1 VISARPRLWLLFGL
15 LAALSAAILW
25 GAGWLASR
33 GDLPAWLC
41 WAGAAFL
48 TVALQA
54 ALWGVLDRSWL
65 QPSIALARE
74 IELLLHANAGRRI
87 TPPADHG
94 LGPLPAA
101 VVALAERWRTSRA
114 DQQADLAKASARA
127 REQQSR
133 LEALLRDLSDGVI
146 ACASDR
152 RILLFNDAALRI
164 LDGHPELGLDRPLDR
179 LIAREPIA
187 HAFDALCE
195 ARARGEPTGATGA
208 REEFVCATADGA
220 RLLRCRMAL
229 ILDQRDPPSGFV
241 LDFIDATARL
251 GQIEQREL
259 RVAQL
264 IEELRAPVATLR
276 AAVEVLEGERPPA
289 PAEQTPFRAV
299 IARESA
305 TLSERLET
313 LWQTSASLAADI
325 WPMADLFSADLVRW
339 ANRRRASGPELVPVG
354 TGLWLHGDGFH
365 LTMLLA
371 ALARCIGEATA
382 SAALDFEVHARGR
395 RVETDLVWTGAPLP
409 VATLEAWLDRPL
421 EPGDGGLRLRDVLR
435 HHDSELWSQ
444 GHHRP
449 DRALVRL
456 PLPGPRR
463 PQVGAGEP
471 VNEPL
476 PPRPEFY
483 DFGLLER
490 SRDHARPLLDQP
502 LGALSYVVF
511 DIETTGLDPAGKDQ
525 IIQIA
530 GVRVVNRRLLSG
542 EAFDRLVN
550 PGRPIPKASI
560 RFHRITDD
568 MVHGRPPIEIV
579 LPQFHAFAGD
589 AILVA
594 HNAAFDLAFVR
605 RDQERCGVRFDNPV
619 LDTLLLSAVLHDHTP
634 DHSLDAVAARF
645 DIIMIDRHRA
655 LGDALGTAELFL
667 RLVDL
672 LEARGVTTLG
682 QALAASERAIKL
694 RRRQA
699 EQFGARQRSAVAVTG
714 GG

>member
-1 VISARPRLWLLFGL
+1 MSARARLWLLFGI
-15 LAALSAAILW
+15 SAAASAATLA

-33 GDLPAWLC
+33 GGLPAWLC
-41 WAGAAFL
+41 WAGAACL
-48 TVALQA
+48 ILALQA
-54 ALWGVLDRSWL
+54 GLWAVLDRSWL
-65 QPSIALARE
+65 APSVALARD
-74 IELLLHANAGRRI
+74 IELLIHGNAGRRI
-87 TPPADHG
+87 APPAGHG
-94 LGPLPAA
+94 LGPLPGA
-101 VVALAERWRTSRA
+101 VAALAERWRASQE
-114 DQQADLAKASARA
+114 DQQAALERASAGA

-146 ACASDR
+146 ACGSDR

-164 LDGHPELGLDRPLDR
+164 LDSPPELGLDRPLDR

-187 HAFDALCE
+187 HAFEALCE
-195 ARARGEPTGATGA
+195 ARLRGQASRATGA

-229 ILDQRDPPSGFV
+229 ILDQNDAPRGFV
-241 LDFIDATARL
+241 LDFADATARL
-251 GQIEQREL
+251 GQMEQREL
-259 RVAQL
+259 RLAHL
-264 IEELRAPVATLR
+264 IEELRAPVASLR
-276 AAVEVLEGERPPA
+276 AAIEVLAGERPPA
-289 PAEQTPFRAV
+289 PDQRVAFIGV

-305 TLSERLET
+305 TLSARLEA
-313 LWQTSASLAADI
+313 LWQTSASLAADV

-339 ANRRRASGPELVPVG
+339 TNRHRAGAPELVPVG

-371 ALARCIGEATA
+371 ALARRIGEATS
-382 SAALDFEVHARGR
+382 SAALDLEVHARGR
-395 RVETDLVWTGAPLP
+395 RVELDLVWTGAPLP
-409 VATLEAWLDRPL
+409 VGTLEAWLDGPL
-421 EPGDGGLRLRDVLR
+421 EPSRNGLRLRDVLR
-435 HHDSELWSQ
+435 RHDSELWSQ
-444 GHHRP
+444 AHHRP
-449 DRALVRL
+449 GRALVRL
-456 PLPGPRR
+456 PLPGPKR
-463 PQVGAGEP
+463 PQVGAVEP
-471 VNEPL
+471 LREPL

-490 SRDHARPLLDQP
+490 SRDGARPLLDRP

-511 DIETTGLDPAGKDQ
+511 DTETTGLDPAGKDQ

-542 EAFDRLVN
+542 ETFDRLVN

-560 RFHRITDD
+560 RFHGITDD
-568 MVHGRPPIEIV
+568 MVRGRPPIEIV

-605 RDQERCGVRFDNPV
+605 RDEARCAVRFDNPV
-619 LDTLLLSAVLHDHTP
+619 LDTLLLSAVLHDHLP
-634 DHSLDAVAARF
+634 DHSLDAIAARF
-645 DIIMIDRHRA
+645 GITVVDRHRA

-672 LEARGVTTLG
+672 LEAKGVTTLR
-682 QALAASERAIKL
+682 QALALSERAIRL

-699 EQFGARQRSAVAVTG
+699 EQFGTQQRPTMAVTG

>member
-1 VISARPRLWLLFGL
+1 MSARARLWLLFGL
-15 LAALSAAILW
+15 LAAVSWAILA

-33 GDLPAWLC
+33 GELPAWLC

-48 TVALQA
+48 IVALQA
-54 ALWGVLDRSWL
+54 GLWGVLDRRWL
-65 QPSIALARE
+65 EPSIALARE
-74 IELLLHANAGRRI
+74 IELLIHGNTGRRI
-87 TPPADHG
+87 TPPAGHD
-94 LGPLPAA
+94 LGPLPGA
-101 VVALAERWRTSRA
+101 VAALAGRWRSSQA
-114 DQQADLAKASARA
+114 DQQAALEQASARA

-146 ACASDR
+146 ACGSDR

-164 LDGHPELGLDRPLDR
+164 LDGQPELGLDRPLDR

-187 HAFDALCE
+187 HAFDALRE
-195 ARARGEPTGATGA
+195 ARARGEATPAGGA

-229 ILDQRDPPSGFV
+229 ILDQDDAPSGFV
-241 LDFIDATARL
+241 LDFSDATSRL

-259 RVAQL
+259 RLAHL

-289 PAEQTPFRAV
+289 PDQRAAFIGV

-305 TLSERLET
+305 TLSERLEA
-313 LWQTSASLAADI
+313 LWQTSATLAADV

-339 ANRRRASGPELVPVG
+339 TNRRRAGGPELVPVG
-354 TGLWLHGDGFH
+354 TGLWLHGDGYH

-371 ALARCIGEATA
+371 ALAPRIGEAA
-382 SAALDFEVHARGR
+382 SCAALDLEAHARGR
-395 RVETDLVWTGAPLP
+395 RVELDLVWTGAPLP
-409 VATLEAWLDRPL
+409 VGTLEAWLDQPL
-421 EPGDGGLRLRDVLR
+421 EPAPAGLRLRDVLR
-435 HHDSELWSQ
+435 RHDSELWSQ
-444 GHHRP
+444 AHHRP
-449 DRALVRL
+449 GRALVRI
-456 PLPGPRR
+456 PLPGPKR
-463 PQVGAGEP
+463 PQVGALAPAG
-471 VNEPL
+471 EPL

-490 SRDHARPLLDQP
+490 SRDDARPLLDQP

-511 DIETTGLDPAGKDQ
+511 DTETTGLDPAGKDQ
-525 IIQIA
+525 VIQIA

-542 EAFDRLVN
+542 EIFDRLVN

-560 RFHRITDD
+560 RFHGITDD
-568 MVHGRPPIEIV
+568 MVRGRPPIEIV

-634 DHSLDAVAARF
+634 DHSLDAIAARF
-645 DIIMIDRHRA
+645 GVTMVDRHQA

-672 LEARGVTTLG
+672 LEARGVTTLR
-682 QALAASERAIKL
+682 QALAVSERAITL

-699 EQFGARQRSAVAVTG
+699 EQFAARQRPTMAVTG

>member
-1 VISARPRLWLLFGL
+1 MAARARLWLLFGL
-15 LAALSAAILW
+15 LAAISAAVLA

-41 WAGAAFL
+41 WAGAACL
-48 TVALQA
+48 IVALQA
-54 ALWGVLDRSWL
+54 ALWGVLDRTWL

-74 IELLLHANAGRRI
+74 IELLIHADAGRI
-87 TPPADHG
+87 TPPAHHA
-94 LGPLPAA
+94 LGPLPTAIA
-101 VVALAERWRTSRA
+101 QLAERWRTSQA
-114 DQQADLAKASARA
+114 GQQAALDQASARA

-146 ACASDR
+146 ACGSDR

-179 LIAREPIA
+179 LIARESIA

-195 ARARGEPTGATGA
+195 ARARREATPAGGA
-208 REEFVCATADGA
+208 REGFVCATADGGK
-220 RLLRCRMAL
+220 LLRCRMAL
-229 ILDQRDPPSGFV
+229 ILDHHGAPSGFV
-241 LDFIDATARL
+241 LDFADATLRL
-251 GQIEQREL
+251 GQLEQREL
-259 RVAQL
+259 RLAQL
-264 IEELRAPVATLR
+264 VEELRAPVATLR
-276 AAVEVLEGERPPA
+276 AAIEVLAGERPPS
-289 PAEQTPFRAV
+289 PDQRAAFMGV
-299 IARESA
+299 IVRESA

-313 LWQTSASLAADI
+313 LWQTSTSLAADV

-339 ANRRRASGPELVPVG
+339 TNRRASGPELVPVG
-354 TGLWLHGDGFH
+354 TGLWLHGDGYY
-365 LTMLLA
+365 LTMLLS
-371 ALARCIGEATA
+371 ALAQRVGEATS
-382 SAALDFEVHARGR
+382 SATLDLEAHARGR
-395 RVETDLVWTGAPLP
+395 RVELDLVWTGAPLP
-409 VATLEAWLDRPL
+409 VGALEAWLDQPL
-421 EPGDGGLRLRDVLR
+421 EPAHGGLRLRDVLR
-435 HHDSELWSQ
+435 RHDSELWSQ
-444 GHHRP
+444 VHHRP
-449 DRALVRL
+449 DRAVVRL

-463 PQVGAGEP
+463 PQVGAVEP
-471 VNEPL
+471 AGEPL

-502 LGALSYVVF
+502 LDALSYVVF
-511 DIETTGLDPAGKDQ
+511 DTETTGLDPAGKDQ

-542 EAFDRLVN
+542 ETFDRLVN

-560 RFHRITDD
+560 RFHGITDD
-568 MVHGRPPIEIV
+568 MVRGRPPIEII
-579 LPQFHAFAGD
+579 LPQVRAFAGD

-619 LDTLLLSAVLHDHTP
+619 LDTLLLSAVLHDHTSE
-634 DHSLDAVAARF
+634 HSLDAIAARF
-645 DIIMIDRHRA
+645 GITMLDRHRA
-655 LGDALGTAELFL
+655 LGDALGTAKLFL
-667 RLVDL
+667 RLLDL

-682 QALAASERAIKL
+682 QALAVSQRASTL

-699 EQFGARQRSAVAVTG
+699 EQFGARQRPLVVVTG
-714 GG
+714 GH

>member
-1 VISARPRLWLLFGL
+1 MSARARLWLLFGV
-15 LAALSAAILW
+15 LAAGTAAILA
-25 GAGWLASR
+25 GAGWLAGS

-41 WAGAAFL
+41 WAGAACL
-48 TVALQA
+48 IIALQA
-54 ALWGVLDRSWL
+54 GLCGVLDRSWL
-65 QPSIALARE
+65 GPSIALARE
-74 IELLLHANAGRRI
+74 IELLIHANAGRRI
-87 TPPADHG
+87 TPPPGHG

-101 VVALAERWRTSRA
+101 IGALAERWRTSA
-114 DQQADLAKASARA
+114 AQQQAALDRASARA

-146 ACASDR
+146 ACAADR

-164 LDGHPELGLDRPLDR
+164 LGGHPELGLDRPLDR

-187 HAFDALCE
+187 HAFDAACE
-195 ARARGEPTGATGA
+195 ARARGEATRATDA
-208 REEFVCATADGA
+208 RDEFICATADGA
-220 RLLRCRMAL
+220 RLLCCRMAL
-229 ILDQRDPPSGFV
+229 ILDQHDAPSGFV
-241 LDFIDATARL
+241 LDFADATARL
-251 GQIEQREL
+251 GQIEPREL
-259 RVAQL
+259 RLARL
-264 IEELRAPVATLR
+264 IEELRAPLATLR
-276 AAVEVLEGERPPA
+276 AAIEVLAGEHPPA
-289 PAEQTPFRAV
+289 PDQQAAFVGV
-299 IARESA
+299 IVRESA
-305 TLSERLET
+305 ALSERLET

-339 ANRRRASGPELVPVG
+339 TNRRRTSGPELVQVG

-371 ALARCIGEATA
+371 ALARRVGAAT
-382 SAALDFEVHARGR
+382 SCAALDLEAHARGR
-395 RVETDLVWTGAPLP
+395 RVELDLVWSGAPLA
-409 VATLEAWLDRPL
+409 VGTLEAWLDQAL
-421 EPGDGGLRLRDVLR
+421 ESAEGRLRLRDVLR
-435 HHDSELWSQ
+435 RHDSELWSQ
-444 GHHRP
+444 THHRP
-449 DRALVRL
+449 GRALVRL
-456 PLPGPRR
+456 PLPAPRR
-463 PQVGAGEP
+463 PQVGALAP
-471 VNEPL
+471 VGEPL

-511 DIETTGLDPAGKDQ
+511 DTETTGLDPAGKDQ
-525 IIQIA
+525 IVQIA

-542 EAFDRLVN
+542 ETFDRLVN
-550 PGRPIPKASI
+550 PGRPIPKPSI

-568 MVHGRPPIEIV
+568 MVRGRPPIEIV

-589 AILVA
+589 AVLVA

-605 RDQERCGVRFDNPV
+605 RDQERCAVRFDNPV

-645 DIIMIDRHRA
+645 GVAILDRHRA

-667 RLVDL
+667 RLLDL
-672 LEARGVTTLG
+672 LEAKGVTTLG
-682 QALAASERAIKL
+682 QALAVSERAIAL
-694 RRRQA
+694 RRLQA
-699 EQFGARQRSAVAVTG
+699 EQFGGRQGATLAVAG

>member
-1 VISARPRLWLLFGL
+1 MSARARLWLLFGI
-15 LAALSAAILW
+15 LAAVSAAILLA
-25 GAGWLASR
+25 AGWLAGR
-33 GDLPAWLC
+33 GNLPAWLC
-41 WAGAAFL
+41 WAAAAFL
-48 TVALQA
+48 IIALQA
-54 ALWGVLDRSWL
+54 ALWGVLDRRWV
-65 QPSIALARE
+65 QPGTALARE

-87 TPPADHG
+87 TPPAGHS

-114 DQQADLAKASARA
+114 DQQAALDQASARA

-146 ACASDR
+146 ACGSDR

-164 LDGHPELGLDRPLDR
+164 LDGQPELGLDRPLDR

-187 HAFDALCE
+187 HAFEALCE
-195 ARARGEPTGATGA
+195 ARGEGTTRATGA
-208 REEFVCATADGA
+208 RDEFVCATADGA

-229 ILDQRDPPSGFV
+229 ILDQDDAPSGFV
-241 LDFIDATARL
+241 LDFADATARL

-259 RVAQL
+259 RLAHL

-276 AAVEVLEGERPPA
+276 AAIEVLAGERPPA
-289 PAEQTPFRAV
+289 PDQQAAFIGV

-305 TLSERLET
+305 TVSERLES
-313 LWQTSASLAADI
+313 LWQTSASLATAV

-339 ANRRRASGPELVPVG
+339 SNRRYANGPELVPVG
-354 TGLWLHGDGFH
+354 TGLWLHGDGYH

-371 ALARCIGEATA
+371 ALARRIGEATS
-382 SAALDFEVHARGR
+382 SAALDLEVHARGR
-395 RVETDLVWTGAPLP
+395 RIELDLVWTGAPLP
-409 VATLEAWLDRPL
+409 VGTLESWLDQPP
-421 EPGDGGLRLRDVLR
+421 EPGDSGLCLRDVLR
-435 HHDSELWSQ
+435 RHDSELWSQ
-444 GHHRP
+444 AHHRP
-449 DRALVRL
+449 GRALVRL

-463 PQVGAGEP
+463 PQVGTVEPAG
-471 VNEPL
+471 EPL

-490 SRDHARPLLDQP
+490 SRDDARPLLDQP

-511 DIETTGLDPAGKDQ
+511 DTETTGLDPAGKDQ

-542 EAFDRLVN
+542 EVFDRLVN

-560 RFHRITDD
+560 RFHGITDD
-568 MVHGRPPIEIV
+568 MVRGRPPIEIV

-645 DIIMIDRHRA
+645 GITMVDRHRA

-672 LEARGVTTLG
+672 LEAKGVTTLR
-682 QALAASERAIKL
+682 QTLAVSERAITL

-699 EQFGARQRSAVAVTG
+699 EQFGARQRSTVAVTG